1 LLGGIETGSLQYQN
15 RNAENTYIIIR
26 DAPYTITLAF
36 LVSASPT
43 FAFGYV
49 FGFAFTASS
58 PALGAFTLA
67 YVFTASTRPFPL
79 PLG

>member
-1 LLGGIETGSLQYQN
+1 MLPILS
-15 RNAENTYIIIR
+15 
-26 DAPYTITLAF
+26 LAF